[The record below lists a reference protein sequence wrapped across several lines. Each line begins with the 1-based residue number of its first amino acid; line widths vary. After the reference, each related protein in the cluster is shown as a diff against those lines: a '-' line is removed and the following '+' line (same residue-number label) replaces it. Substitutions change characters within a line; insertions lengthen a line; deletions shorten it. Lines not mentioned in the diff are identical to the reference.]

1 VTDAY
6 RADQVGSLLR
16 PERLMQARQE
26 RAHGRLSAE
35 ELRTLED
42 EAILE
47 ALGHQRRAGVD
58 VYVDGEF
65 RRTGWMTGFADAVE
79 GFVPAGRAM
88 LPWKGGTGAEGESP
102 NVRLATTKITP
113 KARIAEQEARFL
125 KDHAPGPFKITL
137 PSPVSFVLHGWR
149 RGYTAEAYP
158 DPKKLLADTAAII
171 ASEAERLSAEGVPYL
186 QIDAPMYTHWIDETM
201 RAEYEGHGLAL
212 DPLLDDAIAGDNA
225 ILDAAGD
232 GIVTAVHLCRGN
244 SMGRWL
250 AEGGYDAIA
259 EKLFTQLRCDR
270 LLLEYDSPRAGGF
283 EPLRFVAGDKFV
295 VLGLLTTKNGRLESR
310 GDLLRRIEEA
320 SAHVPV
326 ERLAL
331 SPQCGFAS
339 SGRGNPLTEEEQWR
353 KLELVGSVADEV
365 WGDT

>member
-47 ALGHQRRAGVD
+47 ALGHQRRAGID

-113 KARIAEQEARFL
+113 KARIAEHEARFL

-149 RGYTAEAYP
+149 RGYTDEAYP

-171 ASEAERLSAEGVPYL
+171 ASEAERLTAEGVPYL

-201 RAEYEGHGLAL
+201 RAEYEGDGLAL

-283 EPLRFVAGDKFV
+283 APLRFVPKGKGV
-295 VLGLLTTKNGRLESR
+295 VLGLVSSKTPQLESI
-310 GDLLRRIEEA
+310 DLLKRRTDEA
-320 SAHVPV
+320 SRFLDA
-326 ERLAL
+326 ERLAI

-339 SGRGNPLTEEEQWR
+339 TIGGNPLTE
-353 KLELVGSVADEV
+353 ADERAKLKLCV
-365 WGDT
+365 DTSRAIWG